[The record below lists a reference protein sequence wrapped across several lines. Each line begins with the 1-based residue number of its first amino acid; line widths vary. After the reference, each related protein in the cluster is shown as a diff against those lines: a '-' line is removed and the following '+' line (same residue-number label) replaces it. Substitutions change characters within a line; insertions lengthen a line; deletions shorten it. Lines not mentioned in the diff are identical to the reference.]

1 MVCTVKGRICAL
13 SSSSLP
19 LPQKSVLCSH
29 LEFVSSGKN
38 HFGGKSLDAVYAVEG
53 SICALYFLAPFCV
66 PKVSLPL
73 NLKLCFVLE
82 GSGKRSP
89 ILVLVWIFALLRNF
103 QMASLAFFCPF
114 PTHHCSLNSWNVRE
128 FPRICVCQI
137 CRFSTNRGASG
148 IRCAGHVPPS
158 PDLRPFALSFI
169 WEFLLTGLRPCFSA

>member
-38 HFGGKSLDAVYAVEG
+38 HFGGKWLDAVYAVEG
-53 SICALYFLAPFCV
+53 NICALYFLAPFCV

-82 GSGKRSP
+82 GSRRVAHFGAG
-89 ILVLVWIFALLRNF
+89 LD
-103 QMASLAFFCPF
+103 FCPVADF
-114 PTHHCSLNSWNVRE
+114 FKWPV
-128 FPRICVCQI
+128 
-137 CRFSTNRGASG
+137 
-148 IRCAGHVPPS
+148 
-158 PDLRPFALSFI
+158 
-169 WEFLLTGLRPCFSA
+169 

>member
-38 HFGGKSLDAVYAVEG
+38 RFGGKWLDVVYAVEG
-53 SICALYFLAPFCV
+53 NICALYFLAPFCV

-82 GSGKRSP
+82 GSRR
-89 ILVLVWIFALLRNF
+89 VAIFGAGLD
-103 QMASLAFFCPF
+103 FCPVADF
-114 PTHHCSLNSWNVRE
+114 FKWPV
-128 FPRICVCQI
+128 
-137 CRFSTNRGASG
+137 
-148 IRCAGHVPPS
+148 
-158 PDLRPFALSFI
+158 
-169 WEFLLTGLRPCFSA
+169 

>member
-38 HFGGKSLDAVYAVEG
+38 HFGGKWLDAVYAVEG
-53 SICALYFLAPFCV
+53 NICALYFLAPFCV

-82 GSGKRSP
+82 GSRRVAHFGAG
-89 ILVLVWIFALLRNF
+89 LD
-103 QMASLAFFCPF
+103 FCP
-114 PTHHCSLNSWNVRE
+114 VAD
-128 FPRICVCQI
+128 
-137 CRFSTNRGASG
+137 FSKGP
-148 IRCAGHVPPS
+148 V
-158 PDLRPFALSFI
+158 
-169 WEFLLTGLRPCFSA
+169 